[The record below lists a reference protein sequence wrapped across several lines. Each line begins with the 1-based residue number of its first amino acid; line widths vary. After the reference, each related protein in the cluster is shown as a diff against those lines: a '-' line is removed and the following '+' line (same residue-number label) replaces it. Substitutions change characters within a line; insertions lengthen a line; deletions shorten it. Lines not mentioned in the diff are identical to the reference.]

1 MRRAADFVLCATLVV
16 ACSQCATYFT
26 HKKGLPHWHTH
37 THTHQYTYKLFA
49 TLGAC
54 STVLRFKIFPFW
66 QGKYFCKTELNRFC
80 FTAPIAQ
87 LIFFSFF
94 LFFCFLFCFVLYFAP
109 FVISQPRFALL
120 LLFFNQLLKCFGSG
134 SAAKMFSLF
143 RMKAAAALS
152 TLYIVNI

>member
-1 MRRAADFVLCATLVV
+1 MFCALLLL
-16 ACSQCATYFT
+16 
-26 HKKGLPHWHTH
+26 LPAVNVQHIHI
-37 THTHQYTYKLFA
+37 HTHQYTYKLFA

-143 RMKAAAALS
+143 RMKAAAALFIWCIYS
-152 TLYIVNI
+152 IYICDKKLI

>member
-1 MRRAADFVLCATLVV
+1 MRYSCCCLQSMCNIFHTQKGVATL
-16 ACSQCATYFT
+16 A
-26 HKKGLPHWHTH
+26 
-37 THTHQYTYKLFA
+37 HTHQYTYKLFA

-87 LIFFSFF
+87 LIFFSFC
-94 LFFCFLFCFVLYFAP
+94 LFFLFCFVLYFAP

-143 RMKAAAALS
+143 RMKTAAALS
-152 TLYIVNI
+152 TLYIVYI